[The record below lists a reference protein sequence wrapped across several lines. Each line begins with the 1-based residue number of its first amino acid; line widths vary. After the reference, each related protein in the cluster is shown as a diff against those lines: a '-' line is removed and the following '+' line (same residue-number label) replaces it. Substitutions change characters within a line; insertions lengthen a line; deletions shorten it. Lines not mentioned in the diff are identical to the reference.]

1 MSFYLDVIISY
12 TDLILYMQDLIEKY
26 NIQVYIQK
34 WNKKDLLYYEE
45 VPARE
50 IDLRLI
56 NDKEFKALFLSSK
69 KIPLKKGINLYDA
82 KFARHTIEVV
92 GGRETK
98 NELEMIS
105 FRILS
110 KTPERNIKLFY
121 TNLQKS
127 ISEDKDF
134 VKGIKWGEHSYPK
147 IFYHKEAVHKTVW
160 KDFSKKDA
168 PASEPIIL
176 K

>member
-1 MSFYLDVIISY
+1 MSYYLDVIISY
-12 TDLILYMQDLIEKY
+12 SDLILYMQDLMEKY
-26 NIQVYIQK
+26 NIQVYVQK
-34 WNKKDLLYYEE
+34 WNNKDFTYYEE
-45 VPARE
+45 VPAGE
-50 IDLRLI
+50 IDLKLI
-56 NDKEFKALFLSSK
+56 NDKEFRLLILSSK
-69 KIPLKKGINLYDA
+69 KIPLKKGINLYDT
-82 KFARHTIEVV
+82 KFSKHAIEVR
-92 GGRETK
+92 GGRETRD
-98 NELEMIS
+98 ELEMIS

-134 VKGIKWGEHSYPK
+134 VQGIKWGEHFYPK